1 MHSATQSSGK
11 STGNKKK
18 RIHPAIPEEITIK
31 FSLSRTDFF
40 DEGIAVLEEFDNAD
54 WMTWK

>member
-1 MHSATQSSGK
+1 MHFATQSSGK
-11 STGNKKK
+11 STGNRK
-18 RIHPAIPEEITIK
+18 RIRPAIPEETTIE
-31 FSLSRTDFF
+31 FSLLRTDKF